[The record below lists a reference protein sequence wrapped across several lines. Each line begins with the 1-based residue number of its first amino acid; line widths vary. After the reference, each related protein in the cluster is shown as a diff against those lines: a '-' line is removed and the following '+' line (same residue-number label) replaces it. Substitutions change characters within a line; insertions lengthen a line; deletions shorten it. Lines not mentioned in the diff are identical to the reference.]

1 MTPSDAKCHNCGH
14 AHIVP
19 KREDLYCTRCMGYV
33 PCNNSCWS
41 WIPSTGYVSTSRNI
55 GR

>member
-14 AHIVP
+14 AHKVP

-41 WIPSTGYVSTSRNI
+41 WIPSAGYISPQK
-55 GR
+55 

>member
-1 MTPSDAKCHNCGH
+1 MTASDAKCHNCGH
-14 AHIVP
+14 AHVVP

-41 WIPSTGYVSTSRNI
+41 WIPSMGYVSHRS
-55 GR
+55 